1 MKKLKAKQPTPKAL
15 AKKPIPKKL
24 PQKRNE
30 QFTQAQRM
38 GYDPIAMAN
47 RIKGLGDQ
55 YTLLEKISEL
65 TNCPVHRIPEG
76 IDLPI
81 SVLKEII
88 EQLE

>member
-15 AKKPIPKKL
+15 VKKPVPKKL
-24 PQKRNE
+24 PQRKSSQYTE
-30 QFTQAQRM
+30 AERM
-38 GYDPIAMAN
+38 GYDVIAKAN
-47 RIKGLGDQ
+47 EIKNIGDAW
-55 YTLLEKISEL
+55 TLLEKISEL

-81 SVLKEII
+81 SALKEII